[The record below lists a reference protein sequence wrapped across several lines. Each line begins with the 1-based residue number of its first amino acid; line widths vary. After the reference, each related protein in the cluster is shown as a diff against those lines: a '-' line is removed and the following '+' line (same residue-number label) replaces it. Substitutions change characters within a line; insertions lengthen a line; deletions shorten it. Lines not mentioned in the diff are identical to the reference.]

1 LNKWQVIKNGR
12 RKKGARFSLLFSNPP
27 LKTFNKIK
35 CLHGAGS
42 RLVNNLTPK
51 IQDRGSI
58 WLYLVYPE
66 EYNEGDGFGERDE
79 GESEEE

>member
-1 LNKWQVIKNGR
+1 MNKWQVIKNGR
-12 RKKGARFSLLFSNPP
+12 RKKGAQYSEI

-66 EYNEGDGFGERDE
+66 EYNEGDGFGERDQ